1 MKIKTLFI
9 FLLASI
15 TLFAYKNTTM
25 ASGLS
30 DAGTVEGVYKTN
42 FQNLTLNVSGST
54 VTGTYEH
61 GNGKIQGIVN
71 GNRLSGTWTNSASRK
86 SGKFEFVFSSDFSS
100 FTGKYGYNDG
110 APKSN
115 WSGTKISGPSASGG
129 NVKPVQDKP
138 AGKPVESMS
147 PDTKIAGTYSTDFR
161 NLTLTVSG
169 NKVIGSYES
178 GNGKLVGELTGN
190 TLSGTWTNSASK
202 KSGKFVFVF
211 SSDFSSFT
219 GKYGYN
225 SSAPSSKWNGKKTGS
240 SGSTAASA
248 SKQTSLPINVIGS
261 WSANG
266 SRNQIGRLQIW
277 QDGDKFVVIASWP
290 DEAIETWKSYKGEG
304 RFDGRQMNF
313 KVYPSTT
320 NGTSA
325 DQGYVYHYTISP
337 DNSVITGYYTRYG
350 KRTTETNIQYK
361 RVK

>member
-1 MKIKTLFI
+1 
-9 FLLASI
+9 
-15 TLFAYKNTTM
+15 M

-30 DAGTVEGVYKTN
+30 VAGTVEGVYKTN

-61 GNGKIQGIVN
+61 GNGKLQGIVN
-71 GNRLSGTWTNSASRK
+71 GNRLSGTWANSASRK
-86 SGKFEFVFSSDFSS
+86 SGKFEFVFTSDFSS

-138 AGKPVESMS
+138 AGKPVESMA

-178 GNGKLVGELTGN
+178 GNGKLEGVLTGN

-240 SGSTAASA
+240 SGSTTASA

-261 WSANG
+261 WATNG
-266 SRNQIGRLQIW
+266 KRTGRGGLNIW
-277 QDGDKFVVIASWP
+277 QNGNHFEVIVAWI
-290 DEAIETWKSYKGEG
+290 DEENDLWKSYRGEG
-304 RFDGRQMNF
+304 EFEGREMNF
-313 KVYPSTT
+313 KVFPSSV
-320 NGTSA
+320 NGKSV
-325 DQGYVYHYTISP
+325 DQGYVYHYKISP
-337 DNSVITGYYTRYG
+337 DNNEITGYYTRYG
-350 KRTTETNIQYK
+350 KRTSDIKFQYNRIK
-361 RVK
+361 